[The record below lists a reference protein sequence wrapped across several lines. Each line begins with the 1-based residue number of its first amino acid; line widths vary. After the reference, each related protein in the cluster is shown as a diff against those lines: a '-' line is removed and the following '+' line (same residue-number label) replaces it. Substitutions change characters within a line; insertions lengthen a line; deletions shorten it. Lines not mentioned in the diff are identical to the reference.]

1 MTYPPVQRLLIALT
15 QVLSLTVWFSVSAV
29 VPSVQA
35 EFGIGDTASVWL
47 TGTVQLGF
55 VVGAL
60 TSTVLNLTD
69 RIPMHIL
76 LGCGAAL
83 AALSTLFV
91 AVVDLG
97 LSSVL
102 VLRFLTG
109 VFLAAVYPTGVKLMS
124 SWAPSKDRG
133 AAMGLLLGALT
144 LGSTLPHLIGGLVEL
159 PWRTVLLVT
168 VVIGFTGAVLAFTLI
183 RPGPYISRSRITLNP
198 GYMITMFRQ
207 RGPRL
212 VNLGYFGHNW
222 ELYAVW
228 TWLPIFVLHAPA
240 SPQFHGFDQVVMFL
254 ALGVLGFVGCMIG
267 GWAADRYGRAY
278 TATTALVISGICC
291 VLSPLAFLAPAPVLA
306 VFCGIW
312 GASVIAD
319 SGVFSTA
326 MTEVVDPRFVGT
338 ALSAK
343 MAIGFALTVVSIQL
357 TAVVADLVGW
367 QYAVLTLVPGP
378 VIGAL
383 AMFQFRPKSVS

>member
-1 MTYPPVQRLLIALT
+1 
-15 QVLSLTVWFSVSAV
+15 
-29 VPSVQA
+29 
-35 EFGIGDTASVWL
+35 
-47 TGTVQLGF
+47 
-55 VVGAL
+55 
-60 TSTVLNLTD
+60 
-69 RIPMHIL
+69 MHIL

-97 LSSVL
+97 LLGVL

-198 GYMITMFRQ
+198 GEMIPMFRQ

-240 SPQFHGFDQVVMFL
+240 SPQFHGFDQVVMSSPSVCSDL
-254 ALGVLGFVGCMIG
+254 
-267 GWAADRYGRAY
+267 
-278 TATTALVISGICC
+278 SG
-291 VLSPLAFLAPAPVLA
+291 A
-306 VFCGIW
+306 
-312 GASVIAD
+312 
-319 SGVFSTA
+319 
-326 MTEVVDPRFVGT
+326 
-338 ALSAK
+338 
-343 MAIGFALTVVSIQL
+343 
-357 TAVVADLVGW
+357 
-367 QYAVLTLVPGP
+367 
-378 VIGAL
+378 
-383 AMFQFRPKSVS
+383 